1 MAAVCADW
9 VTKKSTSST
18 KKLVSLTIRSPQ
30 PTERPK
36 LGFVMTPRKAP
47 ASPPPQE
54 PSATLR
60 DETDRDLITLLQA
73 NARASSAN
81 LARKLGVA
89 RTTVVARLARLEA
102 EGLIAGYTV
111 RLGGEAVERGV
122 QAFVGIT
129 VQPRAGREVVKRL
142 SRLPELRQLASVSGE
157 FDYMATL
164 RADSTARLDALL
176 DEIGEIEGVIKTHTS
191 VLLALRVD
199 RSA

>member
-1 MAAVCADW
+1 MNEAAAKD
-9 VTKKSTSST
+9 
-18 KKLVSLTIRSPQ
+18 Q
-30 PTERPK
+30 
-36 LGFVMTPRKAP
+36 
-47 ASPPPQE
+47 
-54 PSATLR
+54 
-60 DETDRDLITLLQA
+60 TDRQLITLLQA
-73 NARASSAN
+73 NARASTAE
-81 LARKLGVA
+81 LARKLGIA
-89 RTTVVARLARLEA
+89 RTTVVARLARLESA
-102 EGLIAGYTV
+102 GVIVGYTAK
-111 RLGGEAVERGV
+111 LGSEAQDRGV
-122 QAFVGIT
+122 QAFVGVT